1 MKHTVRRM
9 IVILL
14 LLAFVPTTPGFALT
28 LSSTSFTVTV
38 QNATVNGQTQLTLSE
53 PTTLTALAALPDGA
67 APDHWE
73 INGERVAS
81 GDYPVA
87 LVFEAS
93 GDTVVTAVP
102 AQSAAPSAQTRSAP
116 LVMDELAISAVNASI
131 QLLDANG
138 RPAGQTFERFTFGD
152 DYAHPVTGETCAG
165 GETSARISAPKDRKS
180 QIDHWVLNG
189 VPYYFSSKV
198 WFITVYDLPY
208 SLSFEVVYKKKTDW
222 TERAAVLTDEQIV
235 SAVDAQIQFVN
246 EKRQPLGKK
255 FTRFDF
261 TNDYTSYATKA
272 NVRGGEFSG
281 RIEAI
286 IPAGM
291 EVDHWLINGV
301 PFYFNIA
308 PRCITVICLNE
319 STTYQPVFRAKKTKP
334 TAPAETFSP
343 EYNFLVEPE
352 SDRPNGDDPN
362 TGYVIVDGLDGPIN
376 NYKP

>member
-1 MKHTVRRM
+1 M
-9 IVILL
+9 
-14 LLAFVPTTPGFALT
+14 
-28 LSSTSFTVTV
+28 
-38 QNATVNGQTQLTLSE
+38 
-53 PTTLTALAALPDGA
+53 
-67 APDHWE
+67 
-73 INGERVAS
+73 
-81 GDYPVA
+81 
-87 LVFEAS
+87 
-93 GDTVVTAVP
+93 
-102 AQSAAPSAQTRSAP
+102 
-116 LVMDELAISAVNASI
+116 
-131 QLLDANG
+131 
-138 RPAGQTFERFTFGD
+138 
-152 DYAHPVTGETCAG
+152 
-165 GETSARISAPKDRKS
+165 
-180 QIDHWVLNG
+180 
-189 VPYYFSSKV
+189 PYYFSSKV

-334 TAPAETFSP
+334 IAPAETFSP
-343 EYNFLVEPE
+343 EYNFVVEPE
-352 SDRPNGDDPN
+352 SDRPNRDDPN

-376 NYKP
+376 NYQP